1 MDVRSQNVT
10 ELLLAWGAGDE
21 AAREKLSSL
30 VYEELR
36 RMARQYMAAERSN
49 HILQPTALVH
59 EAYLRLVD
67 VKNVRWRNRAH
78 FFAIA
83 ARLMRN
89 ILVDFA
95 RSQSR
100 LKRGGR
106 SCSVSLEE
114 GPEFGQTPEVNVV
127 AVDDALFALARLDP
141 RKSRVVELR
150 FFGGLS
156 IRETAE
162 VLDVSSDTVMRE
174 WKVAKLWLLR
184 ELSGGRSPDKH
195 RGPNFPTGGGVSQV
209 GR

>member
-1 MDVRSQNVT
+1 MDVRSRNVT

-21 AAREKLSSL
+21 AAREKLASL

-59 EAYLRLVD
+59 EVYLRLVD

-100 LKRGGR
+100 VKRGGR
-106 SCSVSLEE
+106 SCSISLEE
-114 GPEFGQTPEVNVV
+114 GPDVAQAPDVNVV
-127 AVDDALFALARLDP
+127 AVDDALLALARLDP

-156 IRETAE
+156 VRETAE
-162 VLDVSSDTVMRE
+162 VLEISPDTVMRE

-184 ELSGGRSPDKH
+184 ELS
-195 RGPNFPTGGGVSQV
+195 RGPRDRNNLRLQRG
-209 GR
+209 

>member
-1 MDVRSQNVT
+1 MGVRSQNVT

-67 VKNVRWRNRAH
+67 IKNVRWRNRAH

-114 GPEFGQTPEVNVV
+114 GPDFGQTPEVNVV

-184 ELSGGRSPDKH
+184 ELSGGRLRDKH
-195 RGPNFPTGGGVSQV
+195 RGPNSPTGGGV
-209 GR
+209 

>member
-21 AAREKLSSL
+21 AAREKLCSL

-36 RMARQYMAAERSN
+36 RMARQYMAGERSN

-106 SCSVSLEE
+106 ACSVSLDPKLEIARN
-114 GPEFGQTPEVNVV
+114 PEVDVV
-127 AVDDALFALARLDP
+127 ALDDALLSLAKLDL

-156 IRETAE
+156 VRETAD
-162 VLDVSSDTVMRE
+162 VLDISSDTVMRE

-184 ELSGGRSPDKH
+184 ELSGGIRDK
-195 RGPNFPTGGGVSQV
+195 P
-209 GR
+209 